1 MKLAKIFSQ
10 SVSSLSSLV
19 IVNVTVGKV
28 LVFVESVED
37 VSFWFL
43 AVEAIS
49 DDNVALVSE
58 SLEDMLAISHRK

>member
-10 SVSSLSSLV
+10 AVSCFSSLV

-37 VSFWFL
+37 FSFWFL